1 MKSGQREYP
10 RARRV
15 EAELQRLLAE
25 LLRREVKDP
34 RVSLVTITAIEVS
47 PDLGHA
53 KIHYGVLG
61 RDPTAEVQEGLDNV
75 AGFLRAKLG
84 RLMKMRQ
91 VPELHFKPDEMIGK
105 AARLTSL
112 IDQAV
117 AADKKPRGETT

>member
-1 MKSGQREYP
+1 MKSSQQEYP

-15 EAELQRLLAE
+15 EAELQRRLAE

-34 RVSLVTITAIEVS
+34 RVALVTITAIEVS
-47 PDLGHA
+47 KDLSHA

-91 VPELHFKPDEMIGK
+91 VPELHFHPDEMIGK
-105 AARLTSL
+105 AAHLTSL
-112 IDQAV
+112 IDQAI
-117 AADKKPRGETT
+117 ASDKKPRGEST

>member
-1 MKSGQREYP
+1 MRGSQRDYP

-15 EAELQRLLAE
+15 EGELQRRLAE

-34 RVSLVTITAIEVS
+34 RVALVTITAVEVS

-53 KIHYGVLG
+53 KVYYGVLG
-61 RDPTAEVQEGLDNV
+61 REPTAAVQEGLDHA

-84 RLMKMRQ
+84 RMLKMRQ
-91 VPELHFKPDEMIGK
+91 VPEIHFQPDAMIEK
-105 AARLTSL
+105 AAHLTSL

-117 AADKKPRGETT
+117 AADKKR